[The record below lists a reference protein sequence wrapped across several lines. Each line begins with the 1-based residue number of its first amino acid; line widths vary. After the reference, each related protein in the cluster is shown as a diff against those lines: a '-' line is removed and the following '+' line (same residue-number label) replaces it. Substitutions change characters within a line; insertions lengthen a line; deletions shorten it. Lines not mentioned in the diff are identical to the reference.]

1 MTRYVLPGESDAYR
15 RGRQELFAAE
25 IALRDQIE
33 RVARMRRSL
42 PRGMVMPDYR
52 FREGPAALA
61 RDDPA
66 EFTEIR
72 LSELFDDGHDTLI
85 VDHLM
90 FAADDE
96 QSCIMCSMWADGY
109 NAIAPHIRQ
118 RASFVLVAKA
128 EIGKVRRWARDR
140 GWDRIRLLSSHG
152 SPFNHDMGM
161 EFADGSQGA
170 GLSVFTRDE
179 SGAIYHRY
187 TVDAEFDGDRRDTS
201 LYTGEARGID
211 LYSPVWHLLDLL
223 PTGRGDWYPDHG
235 YMKREAVKH
244 DLVSAGE

>member
-1 MTRYVLPGESDAYR
+1 M
-15 RGRQELFAAE
+15 
-25 IALRDQIE
+25 
-33 RVARMRRSL
+33 
-42 PRGMVMPDYR
+42 
-52 FREGPAALA
+52 
-61 RDDPA
+61 
-66 EFTEIR
+66 
-72 LSELFDDGHDTLI
+72 FDDGHDTLI

-96 QSCIMCSMWADGY
+96 QPCIMCSMWADGY

-118 RASFVLVAKA
+118 RVSFVLVAKA

-161 EFADGSQGA
+161 EFADGSQSA
-170 GLSVFTRDE
+170 GLSVFPRDG

-223 PTGRGDWYPDHG
+223 PTGRGDYWYPDHG
-235 YMKREAVKH
+235 YMKRKAVEQ
-244 DLVSAGE
+244 DVVSAEA